1 MLNVRFYE
9 EVEDGL
15 LKFAVIFA
23 TYQNQWI
30 FCKHKNRTTY
40 ECSGGHRE
48 EGEAVS
54 RDSTK
59 TDFKSHAGNG

>member
-1 MLNVRFYE
+1 MINVGFYE
-9 EVEDGL
+9 EVED
-15 LKFAVIFA
+15 
-23 TYQNQWI
+23 YQWI
-30 FCKHKNRTTY
+30 FCKHKNGTTY